1 MGKSGNWSTSLM
13 WHFRVFRFLGLWYVG
28 LIQRAY
34 PRNEGSK
41 LQYQANHHGDLVRY
55 IMICFDLELT
65 LWYWLGFVQKMNI
78 NWVQP
83 GGRRCTALFRRGKGN
98 ELLDCWVWLLVVLCR
113 PVWRCDVVENRTKWL
128 RFVMVPKFIQFPF
141 MGCCCIFLGCDPHQN
156 YKWGVFNFLKYT
168 ITPKWH
174 LTLRITTVQS
184 QVLFQPPSHGRW

>member
-13 WHFRVFRFLGLWYVG
+13 WHFRVFGFSGLWYVG

-55 IMICFDLELT
+55 IMIYFDLELT
-65 LWYWLGFVQKMNI
+65 LWYWLGFVQKMDI

-98 ELLDCWVWLLVVLCR
+98 ELLDCWVLVTCCFVQTRLKVGRGWESNKMTETCHGAKIYTILIYGRLLYIPWL
-113 PVWRCDVVENRTKWL
+113 WSTSE
-128 RFVMVPKFIQFPF
+128 
-141 MGCCCIFLGCDPHQN
+141 LG
-156 YKWGVFNFLKYT
+156 GVFSTSWN
-168 ITPKWH
+168 IPSPPSDIW
-174 LTLRITTVQS
+174 
-184 QVLFQPPSHGRW
+184 PPSHGRW